1 MALDD
6 SIRLVRRM
14 ENQQDD
20 YGSKVGG
27 LKMNKPIQYQVGPLT
42 MSHVF
47 EYAKLQNL
55 SDMQAV
61 LDAME
66 AALERKNDHI
76 RMIAREAKEPS

>member
-1 MALDD
+1 
-6 SIRLVRRM
+6 
-14 ENQQDD
+14 
-20 YGSKVGG
+20 
-27 LKMNKPIQYQVGPLT
+27 